1 MSQFCSRINNLYVTI
16 FASTLLLFFAL
27 IVQQNDINGGGLL
40 PLPSSSWW
48 SSWTAQPS
56 CPAVSP
62 LVALSTQS
70 PPSPPNPKTA
80 FYPTFNNVKMQKA
93 SAVAKMQ
100 NAVAKMVEELKVES
114 ELRRGKEKD
123 KKLERIE
130 AELSR
135 ARALIKDAIVN
146 GNNGSHV
153 VQDEDDD
160 NFVLRGDIYRNA
172 YAFQRSYSLMESMF
186 KIYVYEE
193 GEPPL
198 FHSGPCKDIYS
209 LEGVFLNQ
217 IELENTRFRTHNP
230 DEAHAFFLP
239 FSVVM
244 ILEELFDPVVRDKAV
259 LERVVGDYVRIVS
272 TKYAFWNRSLAADH
286 FMLSCHDWGP
296 RSTWYVHGLYFSAIR
311 ALCNA
316 NTSEFFNP
324 KKDVPIPEIN
334 LKNGGS
340 IGPIGGLPYSERTIL
355 AFFAGALH
363 GRIRPALFRHWRG
376 KDEDIKVY
384 EKVPEGTSYEDMVR
398 KSKFCLC
405 PSGFEVASPRIVEAI
420 YAECV
425 PVLIS
430 QHYVLP
436 FSDVLDWD
444 KFSISVSVEE
454 LPELKKILLGV
465 SEDRYV
471 AMRENVRQARRHF
484 VVNDV
489 PKRYDVFHMIVHS
502 VWLRRLNVR
511 ICG

>member
-1 MSQFCSRINNLYVTI
+1 MRQFCSRINNLYVTI
-16 FASTLLLFFAL
+16 FASSSLLLLFAL
-27 IVQQNDINGGGLL
+27 IAQQNIDDGGGLFH
-40 PLPSSSWW
+40 LPSSSWW
-48 SSWTAQPS
+48 PSWTPS
-56 CPAVSP
+56 FSTVVSP
-62 LVALSTQS
+62 FALIRTQ
-70 PPSPPNPKTA
+70 PRPHPNTA
-80 FYPTFNNVKMQKA
+80 FYPTFNNVRMQKG

-130 AELSR
+130 TELSR

-146 GNNGSHV
+146 GNNGSDV
-153 VQDEDDD
+153 VQDEDD
-160 NFVLRGDIYRNA
+160 NFVLGGDIYRNA
-172 YAFQRSYSLMESMF
+172 YAFQ
-186 KIYVYEE
+186 
-193 GEPPL
+193 
-198 FHSGPCKDIYS
+198 
-209 LEGVFLNQ
+209 
-217 IELENTRFRTHNP
+217 
-230 DEAHAFFLP
+230 
-239 FSVVM
+239 SVVM
-244 ILEELFDPVVRDKAV
+244 IIEQLFDPIVRDKAV
-259 LERVVGDYVRIVS
+259 LERVIGDYVRIIS

-334 LKNGGS
+334 LKNGGI
-340 IGPIGGLPYSERTIL
+340 IGAIGGLPYSERTIL
-355 AFFAGALH
+355 AFFAGGLH

-384 EKVPEGTSYEDMVR
+384 EKVPEGTSYEEMVG

-430 QHYVLP
+430 QHYILP

-454 LPELKKILLGV
+454 LPELKNILLGV
-465 SEDRYV
+465 SQDRYA

-484 VVNDV
+484 VVNDA

-511 ICG
+511 IYG

>member
-172 YAFQRSYSLMESMF
+172 YAFQ
-186 KIYVYEE
+186 
-193 GEPPL
+193 
-198 FHSGPCKDIYS
+198 
-209 LEGVFLNQ
+209 
-217 IELENTRFRTHNP
+217 
-230 DEAHAFFLP
+230 
-239 FSVVM
+239 SVVM